1 MADTLSRNVQAL
13 QEALRSKS
21 PHRASHAAQL
31 SSDLYQL
38 CIESVSDTE
47 LGACAY
53 SFAPAIDNTVCT
65 YNLWAGN
72 FCVGVDAMWR
82 VW

>member
-47 LGACAY
+47 LGAWTCCAL
-53 SFAPAIDNTVCT
+53 ITKNTV
-65 YNLWAGN
+65 YLYDLWAVN
-72 FCVGVDAMWR
+72 IAWE
-82 VW
+82 